1 MSQAPSSAE
10 TAVNQPIQKLA
21 VSYQRVSTKI
31 QTTEG
36 RSGIDRQEQALQQ
49 WLAKNPDYLLDERFQ
64 DLGLSGAGKHKTG
77 AFGRFL
83 ELGTAGRWPHGTC
96 LVVESF
102 SRFSREPLEDAL
114 LTLIQLWNLGLSIS
128 FCDWG
133 GEVLTSLKSSG
144 GTPYQIIGAHA
155 QARLEYEA
163 KRDRSLGASAY
174 MRRKIKEGEKP
185 FRERTSK
192 RAAYPFW
199 LDFNEATKTFSF
211 NDKSEWVKDA
221 FDMAEEMGAQTV
233 SAQLQKRGLT
243 QINDPD
249 KPISRTTITNLL
261 RNRAVLG
268 ERQTS
273 HIEDNGKTKRLDELL
288 VGVYPPLITID
299 QFERVTMAAQ
309 SRLLRTGPSN
319 TKKVR
324 NLFQGRIFCSCCSGR
339 VGHNCSSHPS
349 AEGDTND
356 YIYLLCTNNSKA
368 KSVCTSS
375 KIRYKEDVLLGR
387 LQDFRWDTYFN
398 DDSKK
403 LELNNAKQAQLATES
418 ALNSTKRELQQL
430 KEQIKDLLNQ
440 KKLSI
445 AAMLEDELTTLNI
458 KLTDAEKLVTSA
470 RLRADLLRRNPSAAT
485 AAAAIKKQVTEFL
498 TVDRNDV
505 ENRQAFNR
513 WLHSKNI
520 VIALELATG
529 RFELGTGTVT
539 TQGELIELDQTMED
553 AAVLGIAPTLFSQDL
568 QTAGDL

>member
-1 MSQAPSSAE
+1 MLQAPSSAQ
-10 TAVNQPIQKLA
+10 TAANQPIQKLA

-49 WLAKNPDYLLDERFQ
+49 WLAEHSDYLLDERFQ

-83 ELGTAGRWPHGTC
+83 ELGAAGRWPAGTC

-114 LTLIQLWNLGLSIS
+114 LTLIKLWNLGLRIS

-133 GEVLTSLKSSG
+133 GEVLTSLESSG
-144 GTPYQIIGAHA
+144 GTPYRIIGAHG

-185 FRERTSK
+185 FRERTNK

-199 LDFNEATKTFSF
+199 LDFNEATKIFSF
-211 NDKSEWVKDA
+211 NDKSKWAKDV
-221 FDMAEEMGAQTV
+221 FDMAEIMGAQAI

-243 QINDPD
+243 QINNPS

-261 RNRAVLG
+261 ANRAVLG
-268 ERQTS
+268 ERQTWN
-273 HIEDNGKTKRLDELL
+273 IENDGKTKYLGEILLD
-288 VGVYPPLITID
+288 VYPPLITLD
-299 QFERVTMAAQ
+299 QFERVKMAAQ

-319 TKKVR
+319 TKRVT
-324 NLFQGRIFCSCCSGR
+324 NLFQGRIFCSCCGGR
-339 VGHNCSSHPS
+339 VSHRRSSQPS
-349 AEGDTND
+349 AEGDTYF

-368 KSVCTSS
+368 RSVCTAS

-403 LELNNAKQAQLATES
+403 LELNNARQAQLATES
-418 ALNSTKRELQQL
+418 AFNGIKRELQQL

-445 AAMLEDELTTLNI
+445 AAMLEDDLTTLNI
-458 KLTDAEKLVTSA
+458 KLKDAEKLVTSA

-529 RFELGTGTVT
+529 RFELGTGTVS
-539 TQGELIELDQTMED
+539 TQGELVELNQVMDD
-553 AAVLGIAPTLFSQDL
+553 AALFGLDPALFSD
-568 QTAGDL
+568 

>member
-1 MSQAPSSAE
+1 MSEALSSAE
-10 TAVNQPIQKLA
+10 TAVNQSIQKLA

-49 WLAKNPDYLLDERFQ
+49 WLAKHPDYLLDERFQ

-83 ELGTAGRWPHGTC
+83 ELGAAGRWPAGTC

-114 LTLIQLWNLGLSIS
+114 LTLIQLWNLGLRIS

-133 GEVLTSLKSSG
+133 GEVLTSLESSG
-144 GTPYQIIGAHA
+144 GTPYQIIGAHG
-155 QARLEYEA
+155 QARREYEA

-174 MRRKIKEGEKP
+174 MRRKLKEGEKP
-185 FRERTSK
+185 FRERTNK

-211 NDKSEWVKDA
+211 NDRSKWAKDV
-221 FDMAEEMGAQTV
+221 FDMAEIMGAQAI

-243 QINDPD
+243 QINNPS

-261 RNRAVLG
+261 ANRAVLG
-268 ERQTS
+268 ERQTWN
-273 HIEDNGKTKRLDELL
+273 IEDDGKTKRLGEILL
-288 VGVYPPLITID
+288 DVYPPLITLD
-299 QFERVTMAAQ
+299 QFERVKMAAQ

-319 TKKVR
+319 TKRVT
-324 NLFQGRIFCSCCSGR
+324 NLFQGRIFCSCCGGR
-339 VGHNCSSHPS
+339 VSHRRSSQPS
-349 AEGDTND
+349 AEGDTYF

-368 KSVCTSS
+368 RSVCTAS

-387 LQDFRWDTYFN
+387 LQEFRWDTYFN

-403 LELNNAKQAQLATES
+403 LELNNAIQVQLATES
-418 ALNSTKRELQQL
+418 AFNGIKRELQQL
-430 KEQIKDLLNQ
+430 KEQIKDLLSQ
-440 KKLSI
+440 DKLSI
-445 AAMLEDELTTLNI
+445 AAMLEDDLTTLNM
-458 KLTDAEKLVTSA
+458 KLADAERLVTAA
-470 RLRADLLRRNPSAAT
+470 RLRVDLLRRNPSAAT

-539 TQGELIELDQTMED
+539 TQGELVELNQVMDD
-553 AAVLGIAPTLFSQDL
+553 AALFGLDPALFSD
-568 QTAGDL
+568 

>member
-1 MSQAPSSAE
+1 MSQAPGSAE

-83 ELGTAGRWPHGTC
+83 ELGAAGRWPPGTC

-114 LTLIQLWNLGLSIS
+114 LTLIQLWSLGLRIS

-133 GEVLTSLKSSG
+133 GEVLTSLGSSN
-144 GTPYQIIGAHA
+144 GTPYQIIGAHG
-155 QARLEYEA
+155 QARREYEA

-185 FRERTSK
+185 FRERTNK

-211 NDKSEWVKDA
+211 NDKSKWAKDV
-221 FDMAEEMGAQTV
+221 FDMAEIMGAQAI

-243 QINDPD
+243 QINNPS

-261 RNRAVLG
+261 ANRAVLG
-268 ERQTS
+268 ERQTWN
-273 HIEDNGKTKRLDELL
+273 IEDDGKTKRLGEILL
-288 VGVYPPLITID
+288 DVYPPLITLD
-299 QFERVTMAAQ
+299 QFERVKMAAQ

-319 TKKVR
+319 TKRVT
-324 NLFQGRIFCSCCSGR
+324 NLFQGRIFCSCCGGR
-339 VGHNCSSHPS
+339 VSHRRSSQPS
-349 AEGDTND
+349 AEGDTYF

-368 KSVCTSS
+368 RSVCTAS

-387 LQDFRWDTYFN
+387 LQEFRWDTYFN

-403 LELNNAKQAQLATES
+403 LELNNAIQVQLETES

-445 AAMLEDELTTLNI
+445 AAMLEDDLTAQNM
-458 KLTDAEKLVTSA
+458 KLADAEKLVTAA
-470 RLRADLLRRNPSAAT
+470 RLRVDLLRRNPSAAT
-485 AAAAIKKQVTEFL
+485 AAAAIKKKVIEFL

-539 TQGELIELDQTMED
+539 TQGELVELNQVMDD
-553 AAVLGIAPTLFSQDL
+553 AALFGLDPALFS
-568 QTAGDL
+568 A

>member
-10 TAVNQPIQKLA
+10 TAVNQSIQKLA

-49 WLAKNPDYLLDERFQ
+49 WLAKHPDYLLDERFQ

-83 ELGTAGRWPHGTC
+83 ELGAAGRWPPGTC

-114 LTLIQLWNLGLSIS
+114 LTLIKLWNLGLRIS

-133 GEVLTSLKSSG
+133 GEVLTSLESSG
-144 GTPYQIIGAHA
+144 GTPYQIIGAHG
-155 QARLEYEA
+155 QARREYEA

-185 FRERTSK
+185 FRERTNK

-211 NDKSEWVKDA
+211 NDRSKWAKDV
-221 FDMAEEMGAQTV
+221 FDMAEIMGAQAI

-243 QINDPD
+243 QINNPS

-261 RNRAVLG
+261 ANRAVLG
-268 ERQTS
+268 ERQTWN
-273 HIEDNGKTKRLDELL
+273 IEDDGKTKRLGEILL
-288 VGVYPPLITID
+288 DVYPPLITLD
-299 QFERVTMAAQ
+299 QFERVKMAAQ

-319 TKKVR
+319 TKRVT
-324 NLFQGRIFCSCCSGR
+324 NLFQGRIFCSCCGGR
-339 VGHNCSSHPS
+339 VSHRRSSQPS
-349 AEGDTND
+349 AEGDTYF

-368 KSVCTSS
+368 RSVCTAS
-375 KIRYKEDVLLGR
+375 KIRYKEDVILGR
-387 LQDFRWDTYFN
+387 LQEFRWDTYFN

-403 LELNNAKQAQLATES
+403 LELNNAIQVQLETES

-445 AAMLEDELTTLNI
+445 AAMLEDELTTLNM
-458 KLTDAEKLVTSA
+458 KLKDAEKLVTSA
-470 RLRADLLRRNPSAAT
+470 RLKADLLRRNPSAAT

-513 WLHSKNI
+513 WLHNKNI
-520 VIALELATG
+520 VVELELSTG
-529 RFELGTGTVT
+529 RFELGTGTVS
-539 TQGELIELDQTMED
+539 TQGELVELNQVMDD
-553 AAVLGIAPTLFSQDL
+553 AALFGLDPALFS
-568 QTAGDL
+568 A

>member
-1 MSQAPSSAE
+1 MSEALSSAE
-10 TAVNQPIQKLA
+10 TEVNQPIQKLA

-49 WLAKNPDYLLDERFQ
+49 WLTKHPDYLLDERFQ

-83 ELGTAGRWPHGTC
+83 ELGAAGRWPAGTC

-114 LTLIQLWNLGLSIS
+114 LTLIQLWNLGLRIS

-133 GEVLTSLKSSG
+133 GEVLTSLESSN
-144 GTPYQIIGAHA
+144 GTPYRIIGAHG

-185 FRERTSK
+185 FRERTNK

-211 NDKSEWVKDA
+211 NDKSKWAKDV
-221 FDMAEEMGAQTV
+221 FDMAEIMGAQAI

-243 QINDPD
+243 QINNPS
-249 KPISRTTITNLL
+249 KPISRTTITTLL
-261 RNRAVLG
+261 ANRAVLG
-268 ERQTS
+268 ERQTWN
-273 HIEDNGKTKRLDELL
+273 IENDGKTKYLGEILLD
-288 VGVYPPLITID
+288 VYPPLITLD
-299 QFERVTMAAQ
+299 QFERVKMAAQ

-319 TKKVR
+319 TKRVT
-324 NLFQGRIFCSCCSGR
+324 NLFQGRIFCSCCGGR
-339 VGHNCSSHPS
+339 VSHRRSSQPS
-349 AEGDTND
+349 AEGDTYF

-368 KSVCTSS
+368 RSVCTAS

-387 LQDFRWDTYFN
+387 LQEFRWDTYFN

-403 LELNNAKQAQLATES
+403 LELNNAVQAQLKTES

-430 KEQIKDLLNQ
+430 KEQIKDLLSQ
-440 KKLSI
+440 DKLSI
-445 AAMLEDELTTLNI
+445 AAMLDDDLTAQNM
-458 KLTDAEKLVTSA
+458 KLADAEKLVTAA
-470 RLRADLLRRNPSAAT
+470 RLRADLLRRNPSAAV

-529 RFELGTGTVT
+529 RFELGTGTVS
-539 TQGELIELDQTMED
+539 TQGELVELNQVMED
-553 AAVLGIAPTLFSQDL
+553 AALFGLDPALFS
-568 QTAGDL
+568 A